1 MRLDKLIEG
10 VKTVKVTGDTG
21 VEIGGIF
28 YDSREVIPGGLFF
41 AVRGLKTDGHN
52 FIDDAVAKGAAALVV
67 EEDIAVF
74 GVTTVR
80 VPDTRAAM
88 GYFADRFYDH
98 PSMDLKLIGVTGTN
112 GKTTVCYIVEEIIRA
127 ANKSPGVIGTID
139 YRYLRKSI
147 VPPHT
152 TPEAVDLLKLMREM
166 VEGGVTFVVMEV
178 SSHALDMNRVDQCM
192 FDAAVFTN
200 LTQDH
205 LDYHGTMEEYF
216 ESKARFFTELVGREK
231 ETVSVI
237 NIDDPWG
244 KKLLSRIDG
253 RIVTFGLGKGAD
265 IYPKSFE
272 SDTGGVRGEIVTP
285 NGSFNFNSNLLGK
298 HNIYNI
304 LSAVGAALGA
314 GIGMDAV
321 RRGINGRITVP
332 GRLEAVDRG
341 QDFLVLVDYAH
352 TDDALRNVISTLKPL
367 TEGRLITLFG
377 CGGDRDRNKRPKMA
391 AAAVDLSDKV
401 IVTSDNPRTEEPDK
415 IIEDILKGFEGAEI
429 QKVDPTHGVFGGKDR
444 AYVVIPDRREAI
456 AFAVSEAEKGDILL
470 IAGKGHEDYQIIG
483 TKKYPFDDRIEAEK
497 GLMKRGKDG

>member
-1 MRLDKLIEG
+1 MKLDKLIERVG
-10 VKTVKVTGDTG
+10 TVKVTGDTAI
-21 VEIGGIF
+21 EIGGIF

-52 FIDDAVAKGAAALVV
+52 FIDDAVAKGAAAVVV
-67 EEDIAVF
+67 EEDIEIP

-80 VPDTRAAM
+80 VPDSRAAM
-88 GYFADRFYDH
+88 GTFAASFYDH

-112 GKTTVCYIVEEIIRA
+112 GKTTVCYITEEIIRA

-152 TPEAVDLLKLMREM
+152 TPEAADLLKLMREM
-166 VEGGVTFVVMEV
+166 VESGVTHVAMEV
-178 SSHALDMNRVDQCM
+178 SSHALDLNRVDPCM
-192 FDAAVFTN
+192 FDAVVFTN

-216 ESKARFFTELVGREK
+216 ESKARFFTELINRDK
-231 ETVSVI
+231 KTVSVI
-237 NIDDPWG
+237 NVDDPWG
-244 KKLLSRIDG
+244 KKLVSRIDG
-253 RIVTFGLGKGAD
+253 KVVTFGLDRGAD
-265 IYPKSFE
+265 IYPAAFE
-272 SDTGGVRGEIVTP
+272 SDTGGVWGKIVTP
-285 NGSFNFNSNLLGK
+285 GGSFDFRSNLLGR

-314 GIGMDAV
+314 GIEMEAV
-321 RRGINGRITVP
+321 RRGINGKITVP

-352 TDDALRNVISTLKPL
+352 TDDALKNVLSTLKPL

-377 CGGDRDRNKRPKMA
+377 CGGDRDKNKRPKMA
-391 AAAVDLSDKV
+391 AAAARLSDRV

-415 IIEDILKGFEGAEI
+415 IIEDILEGFEGAEI
-429 QKVDPTHGVFGGKDR
+429 EKVEPAPGSFEGKGR
-444 AYVVIPDRREAI
+444 AYTVIPDRRDAI
-456 AFAVSEAEKGDILL
+456 AFAVSEAKKGDIVLV
-470 IAGKGHEDYQIIG
+470 AGKGHEDYQIIG

-497 GLMKRGKDG
+497 GLKDRGKDG